1 MPTNQITVTTASA
14 KHVEYDSERT
24 GLALVNMDD
33 TDVSYVSDVT
43 PVTTSNGF
51 PIYPK
56 TYMSLDRKR
65 GWSPEKAYY
74 LIGSAEHTVAVIEA
88 FGETEAEKQA
98 KEIKASPQNVRRP
111 R

>member
-1 MPTNQITVTTASA
+1 MPTSQKAITTSSV
-14 KHVEYDSERT
+14 KHIEYDSERT

-33 TDVSYVSDVT
+33 TDVSYISDVS
-43 PVTTSNGF
+43 PVTPTNGF

-56 TYMSLDRKR
+56 TYMSFDRKR

-74 LIGSAEHTVAVIEA
+74 VIGSATHALAVFEA

-98 KEIKASPQNVRRP
+98 KELKASPQDVR
-111 R
+111 